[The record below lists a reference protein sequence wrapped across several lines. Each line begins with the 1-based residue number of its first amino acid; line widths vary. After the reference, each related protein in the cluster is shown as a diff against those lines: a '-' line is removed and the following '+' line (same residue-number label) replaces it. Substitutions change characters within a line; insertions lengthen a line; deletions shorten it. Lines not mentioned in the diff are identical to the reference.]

1 LDGEFDA
8 PGGEPVFQEPLPAA
22 GRLRDRLQF
31 GVLAAVAVGGAAG
44 GLARAG
50 IQEGL
55 VVQPGHF
62 PWAVFIINV
71 TGALLI
77 GGLLAFTP
85 LIPPGRARLRALLVT
100 GFCGGFTTW
109 STFMVGVNQLLA
121 RGCIGIAFGYLA
133 ASLVAGLAA
142 AVLGAAIVEQAVAAR
157 RRAAS

>member
-1 LDGEFDA
+1 
-8 PGGEPVFQEPLPAA
+8 
-22 GRLRDRLQF
+22 
-31 GVLAAVAVGGAAG
+31 
-44 GLARAG
+44 
-50 IQEGL
+50 
-55 VVQPGHF
+55 
-62 PWAVFIINV
+62 
-71 TGALLI
+71 
-77 GGLLAFTP
+77 